1 MMGRE
6 PRRST
11 LRWAS
16 GYVVTAERAG
26 NALLVT
32 ATIAL
37 IVAFCLPWWSVNY
50 RGGDHSPNTFRTTYG
65 FSGWGWLS
73 FAAGMVALALTTRL
87 MVARGTWLDKRMLAW
102 ATVAAGVAELVGNT
116 LFIITAP
123 KTEILIGAERFV
135 TRGVGLTT
143 ATVAGVVLVAS
154 GLLMLVSANR
164 HEPASDERSA
174 AHMLVG

>member
-1 MMGRE
+1 MRTE

-16 GYVVTAERAG
+16 GYVVTSERAG
-26 NALLVT
+26 NALLVM

-50 RGGDHSPNTFRTTYG
+50 RADHSPNTFGTTYG

-123 KTEILIGAERFV
+123 KTEILIGAERSRFV
-135 TRGVGLTT
+135 SRGVGITI
-143 ATVAGVVLVAS
+143 AMVAGVLLVAS
-154 GLLMLVSANR
+154 GLLMLISRNR
-164 HEPASDERSA
+164 QAPASVERGA
-174 AHMLVG
+174 AHSMAG